1 MGKKLR
7 LNPKRRRRGK
17 TRSVPPARFKP
28 RPPGWRDA
36 FVSLRP
42 WLLLI
47 GFVTMAYIFTLPG
60 AFSAPGWLSSEPQVI
75 EGRFTRCGRGRGY
88 YCVVD
93 GDTFKLGDTSVRV
106 VGIEQTDSQRA
117 FSDDHHVDTVPA
129 LDDLPPDLRFD
140 LVIANQVLEHVV
152 DPIDVL
158 RSLHARLSTGG
169 VLYASVPNFG
179 EYDWSAAQRQLDAGG
194 HLIKE
199 VSPWE
204 HLNYFDVES
213 FRSMVEVSGFD
224 VVPDPVQKRA
234 ERWLRRRLHRLGGL
248 EIIARAR

>member
-7 LNPKRRRRGK
+7 FNPKRRRRRK

-106 VGIEQTDSQRA
+106 VGI
-117 FSDDHHVDTVPA
+117 DTAEREAECAAEAVQAEASTKA
-129 LDDLPPDLRFD
+129 LQGWLNRGPFRMTHRLD
-140 LVIANQVLEHVV
+140 E
-152 DPIDVL
+152 PIDRYG
-158 RSLHARLSTGG
+158 RSLRTVYRL
-169 VLYASVPNFG
+169 
-179 EYDWSAAQRQLDAGG
+179 R
-194 HLIKE
+194 
-199 VSPWE
+199 
-204 HLNYFDVES
+204 
-213 FRSMVEVSGFD
+213 
-224 VVPDPVQKRA
+224 PDGSEDRLADFMRA
-234 ERWLRRRLHRLGGL
+234 EGG
-248 EIIARAR
+248 ARGYWGGGRGGWC

>member
-7 LNPKRRRRGK
+7 FNLRRRRRGK

-93 GDTFKLGDTSVRV
+93 GDTFKLGNTSVRV
-106 VGIEQTDSQRA
+106 VGI
-117 FSDDHHVDTVPA
+117 DTAEREAECAAEAVQAEASTKA
-129 LDDLPPDLRFD
+129 LQGWLNRGPFRMTHRLD
-140 LVIANQVLEHVV
+140 E
-152 DPIDVL
+152 PIDRYG
-158 RSLHARLSTGG
+158 RSLRTVYRLRPDGSEDRLADFMRREGGARGYWGG
-169 VLYASVPNFG
+169 GRG
-179 EYDWSAAQRQLDAGG
+179 EWC
-194 HLIKE
+194 
-199 VSPWE
+199 
-204 HLNYFDVES
+204 
-213 FRSMVEVSGFD
+213 
-224 VVPDPVQKRA
+224 
-234 ERWLRRRLHRLGGL
+234 
-248 EIIARAR
+248 

>member
-7 LNPKRRRRGK
+7 FNPNRRRRGK

-47 GFVTMAYIFTLPG
+47 GFVTMAYIYTLPG

-75 EGRFTRCGRGRGY
+75 EGRFTRCGRGRGF

-106 VGIEQTDSQRA
+106 IGI
-117 FSDDHHVDTVPA
+117 DTAEREAECAAEAVQAEASTKA
-129 LDDLPPDLRFD
+129 LQAWLNRGPFRMTHRLD
-140 LVIANQVLEHVV
+140 E
-152 DPIDVL
+152 PIDRYG
-158 RSLHARLSTGG
+158 RSLRTVYRL
-169 VLYASVPNFG
+169 
-179 EYDWSAAQRQLDAGG
+179 R
-194 HLIKE
+194 
-199 VSPWE
+199 
-204 HLNYFDVES
+204 
-213 FRSMVEVSGFD
+213 
-224 VVPDPVQKRA
+224 PDGSEDRLADFMRA
-234 ERWLRRRLHRLGGL
+234 EGG
-248 EIIARAR
+248 ARGYWGGGRGEWCYVTRIG

>member
-7 LNPKRRRRGK
+7 FNPKRRRRGK

-60 AFSAPGWLSSEPQVI
+60 VFSAPGWLSSEPQVI

-93 GDTFKLGDTSVRV
+93 GDTFKLGNTSVRV
-106 VGIEQTDSQRA
+106 VGI
-117 FSDDHHVDTVPA
+117 DTAEKDADCAAEAVQAEASTEA
-129 LDDLPPDLRFD
+129 LQAWLNRGPFRMTHRLD
-140 LVIANQVLEHVV
+140 E
-152 DPIDVL
+152 PIDRYG
-158 RSLHARLSTGG
+158 RSLRTVYRL
-169 VLYASVPNFG
+169 
-179 EYDWSAAQRQLDAGG
+179 R
-194 HLIKE
+194 
-199 VSPWE
+199 
-204 HLNYFDVES
+204 
-213 FRSMVEVSGFD
+213 
-224 VVPDPVQKRA
+224 PDGSEDRLADFMRA
-234 ERWLRRRLHRLGGL
+234 EGDARGYWGGG
-248 EIIARAR
+248 RGGWC

>member
-7 LNPKRRRRGK
+7 FNPKRRRRGK

-60 AFSAPGWLSSEPQVI
+60 VFSAPGWLSSEPQVI

-93 GDTFKLGDTSVRV
+93 GDTFKLGNTSVRV
-106 VGIEQTDSQRA
+106 VGI
-117 FSDDHHVDTVPA
+117 DTAEKDADCAAEAVQAEASTEA
-129 LDDLPPDLRFD
+129 LQAWLNRGPFRMTHRLD
-140 LVIANQVLEHVV
+140 E
-152 DPIDVL
+152 PIDRYG
-158 RSLHARLSTGG
+158 RSLRTVYRLRPDGSEDRLADFMRTEGGARYYWGG
-169 VLYASVPNFG
+169 
-179 EYDWSAAQRQLDAGG
+179 DRGG
-194 HLIKE
+194 
-199 VSPWE
+199 WC
-204 HLNYFDVES
+204 
-213 FRSMVEVSGFD
+213 
-224 VVPDPVQKRA
+224 
-234 ERWLRRRLHRLGGL
+234 
-248 EIIARAR
+248 

>member
-7 LNPKRRRRGK
+7 FNPKRRRRRK

-106 VGIEQTDSQRA
+106 VGI
-117 FSDDHHVDTVPA
+117 DTAEREADCAAEAVQAEASTKA
-129 LDDLPPDLRFD
+129 LQGWLNRGPFRMTHRLD
-140 LVIANQVLEHVV
+140 E
-152 DPIDVL
+152 PIDRYG
-158 RSLHARLSTGG
+158 RSLRTVYRLRPDGSEDRLADFMRREGGARGYWGG
-169 VLYASVPNFG
+169 GRG
-179 EYDWSAAQRQLDAGG
+179 EWC
-194 HLIKE
+194 
-199 VSPWE
+199 
-204 HLNYFDVES
+204 
-213 FRSMVEVSGFD
+213 
-224 VVPDPVQKRA
+224 
-234 ERWLRRRLHRLGGL
+234 
-248 EIIARAR
+248 

>member
-7 LNPKRRRRGK
+7 FNPKRRRRGK

-106 VGIEQTDSQRA
+106 VGI
-117 FSDDHHVDTVPA
+117 DTAEKDADCAAEAVQAEASTSA
-129 LDDLPPDLRFD
+129 LQAWLNRGPFRMTHRLD
-140 LVIANQVLEHVV
+140 E
-152 DPIDVL
+152 PIDRYG
-158 RSLHARLSTGG
+158 RSLRTVYRLR
-169 VLYASVPNFG
+169 PNGSEDRLADF
-179 EYDWSAAQRQLDAGG
+179 
-194 HLIKE
+194 
-199 VSPWE
+199 
-204 HLNYFDVES
+204 
-213 FRSMVEVSGFD
+213 M
-224 VVPDPVQKRA
+224 RA
-234 ERWLRRRLHRLGGL
+234 EGG
-248 EIIARAR
+248 ARGYWGGGRGEWC

>member
-7 LNPKRRRRGK
+7 FNPKRRRRGK
-17 TRSVPPARFKP
+17 TRSAPPARFKP

-60 AFSAPGWLSSEPQVI
+60 VFSAPGWLSSEPQVI

-106 VGIEQTDSQRA
+106 VGIDTAEREAECAAEALQAEASTRA
-117 FSDDHHVDTVPA
+117 LQGWLNRGPFRMTHR
-129 LDDLPPDLRFD
+129 LD
-140 LVIANQVLEHVV
+140 E
-152 DPIDVL
+152 PIDRYG
-158 RSLHARLSTGG
+158 RSLRTVYRLRPDGSEDRLADFMRTEGGARYYWGG
-169 VLYASVPNFG
+169 
-179 EYDWSAAQRQLDAGG
+179 DRGG
-194 HLIKE
+194 
-199 VSPWE
+199 WC
-204 HLNYFDVES
+204 
-213 FRSMVEVSGFD
+213 
-224 VVPDPVQKRA
+224 
-234 ERWLRRRLHRLGGL
+234 
-248 EIIARAR
+248 

>member
-7 LNPKRRRRGK
+7 FNPGRRRRGK

-93 GDTFKLGDTSVRV
+93 GDTFKLGSTSVRV
-106 VGIEQTDSQRA
+106 VGI
-117 FSDDHHVDTVPA
+117 DTAEREAECPGEAVQAKASTEA
-129 LDDLPPDLRFD
+129 LQGWLNRGPFRMTHRLD
-140 LVIANQVLEHVV
+140 E
-152 DPIDVL
+152 PIDRYG
-158 RSLHARLSTGG
+158 RSLRTVYRLRPDGSEDRLADFMRREGGARGYWGG
-169 VLYASVPNFG
+169 GRG
-179 EYDWSAAQRQLDAGG
+179 EWC
-194 HLIKE
+194 
-199 VSPWE
+199 
-204 HLNYFDVES
+204 
-213 FRSMVEVSGFD
+213 
-224 VVPDPVQKRA
+224 
-234 ERWLRRRLHRLGGL
+234 
-248 EIIARAR
+248 

>member
-7 LNPKRRRRGK
+7 FNPRRRRRGK

-106 VGIEQTDSQRA
+106 VGIDTAEREAECPAEAVQTEASA
-117 FSDDHHVDTVPA
+117 KA
-129 LDDLPPDLRFD
+129 LQGWLNRGPFRMTHRLD
-140 LVIANQVLEHVV
+140 E
-152 DPIDVL
+152 PIDRYG
-158 RSLHARLSTGG
+158 RSLRTVYRLRPDGSEDRLADFMRREGGARGYWGG
-169 VLYASVPNFG
+169 G
-179 EYDWSAAQRQLDAGG
+179 RGG
-194 HLIKE
+194 
-199 VSPWE
+199 WC
-204 HLNYFDVES
+204 
-213 FRSMVEVSGFD
+213 
-224 VVPDPVQKRA
+224 
-234 ERWLRRRLHRLGGL
+234 
-248 EIIARAR
+248 

>member
-7 LNPKRRRRGK
+7 FNPGRRRRGK

-47 GFVTMAYIFTLPG
+47 GFVTIAYIFTLPG

-106 VGIEQTDSQRA
+106 VGI
-117 FSDDHHVDTVPA
+117 DTAEREAECAAEAVQAEASTKA
-129 LDDLPPDLRFD
+129 LQGWLNRGPFRMTHRLD
-140 LVIANQVLEHVV
+140 E
-152 DPIDVL
+152 PIDRYG
-158 RSLHARLSTGG
+158 RSLRTVYRLRPDGS
-169 VLYASVPNFG
+169 
-179 EYDWSAAQRQLDAGG
+179 EDWLAD
-194 HLIKE
+194 
-199 VSPWE
+199 
-204 HLNYFDVES
+204 F
-213 FRSMVEVSGFD
+213 M
-224 VVPDPVQKRA
+224 RA
-234 ERWLRRRLHRLGGL
+234 EGG
-248 EIIARAR
+248 ARGYWGGGRGEWC

>member
-7 LNPKRRRRGK
+7 FNPGGRRRGK

-93 GDTFKLGDTSVRV
+93 GDTFKLGDRAVRV
-106 VGIEQTDSQRA
+106 VGI
-117 FSDDHHVDTVPA
+117 DTAEREAECAAEAVQAEASTKA
-129 LDDLPPDLRFD
+129 LQGWLNRGPFRMTHRLD
-140 LVIANQVLEHVV
+140 Q
-152 DPIDVL
+152 PIDRYG
-158 RSLHARLSTGG
+158 RSLRTVYRLRPDGSEDRLADFMRREGGARGYWGG
-169 VLYASVPNFG
+169 GRG
-179 EYDWSAAQRQLDAGG
+179 EWC
-194 HLIKE
+194 
-199 VSPWE
+199 
-204 HLNYFDVES
+204 
-213 FRSMVEVSGFD
+213 
-224 VVPDPVQKRA
+224 
-234 ERWLRRRLHRLGGL
+234 
-248 EIIARAR
+248 

>member
-7 LNPKRRRRGK
+7 FNPRRRRRGK

-106 VGIEQTDSQRA
+106 VGI
-117 FSDDHHVDTVPA
+117 DTAEREAECAAEAVQAEASTEA
-129 LDDLPPDLRFD
+129 LQGWLNRGPFRMTHRLD
-140 LVIANQVLEHVV
+140 E
-152 DPIDVL
+152 PIDRYG
-158 RSLHARLSTGG
+158 RSLRTVYRLRPDGSEDRLADYMQREGGARGYWGG
-169 VLYASVPNFG
+169 
-179 EYDWSAAQRQLDAGG
+179 
-194 HLIKE
+194 
-199 VSPWE
+199 
-204 HLNYFDVES
+204 
-213 FRSMVEVSGFD
+213 FRDG
-224 VVPDPVQKRA
+224 
-234 ERWLRRRLHRLGGL
+234 WC
-248 EIIARAR
+248 

>member
-7 LNPKRRRRGK
+7 FNPGRRRRGK

-93 GDTFKLGDTSVRV
+93 GDTFKLGDRAVRV
-106 VGIEQTDSQRA
+106 VGIDTAE
-117 FSDDHHVDTVPA
+117 VDAECPA
-129 LDDLPPDLRFD
+129 EAVQAEASTEALQGWLNRGPFRMTHRLD
-140 LVIANQVLEHVV
+140 E
-152 DPIDVL
+152 PIDRYG
-158 RSLHARLSTGG
+158 RSLRTVYRLRPDGSEDRLADFMRREGGARGYWGG
-169 VLYASVPNFG
+169 G
-179 EYDWSAAQRQLDAGG
+179 RGG
-194 HLIKE
+194 
-199 VSPWE
+199 WC
-204 HLNYFDVES
+204 
-213 FRSMVEVSGFD
+213 
-224 VVPDPVQKRA
+224 
-234 ERWLRRRLHRLGGL
+234 
-248 EIIARAR
+248 

>member
-7 LNPKRRRRGK
+7 FNPGRRRRGK

-47 GFVTMAYIFTLPG
+47 GFVTIAYIFTLPG

-106 VGIEQTDSQRA
+106 VGI
-117 FSDDHHVDTVPA
+117 DTAEREAECAAEAVQAEASTKA
-129 LDDLPPDLRFD
+129 LQGWLNRGPFRMTHRLD
-140 LVIANQVLEHVV
+140 E
-152 DPIDVL
+152 PIDRYG
-158 RSLHARLSTGG
+158 RSLRTVYRLRPDGS
-169 VLYASVPNFG
+169 
-179 EYDWSAAQRQLDAGG
+179 EDWLAA
-194 HLIKE
+194 
-199 VSPWE
+199 
-204 HLNYFDVES
+204 F
-213 FRSMVEVSGFD
+213 M
-224 VVPDPVQKRA
+224 RA
-234 ERWLRRRLHRLGGL
+234 EGG
-248 EIIARAR
+248 ARGYWGGGRGEWC

>member
-7 LNPKRRRRGK
+7 FNPKRRRRGK

-60 AFSAPGWLSSEPQVI
+60 VFSAPGWLSSEPQVI

-93 GDTFKLGDTSVRV
+93 GDTFKLGDRAVRV
-106 VGIEQTDSQRA
+106 VGIDTAEREAECAAEAVQAEASTRA
-117 FSDDHHVDTVPA
+117 LQAWLNRGPFRMTHR
-129 LDDLPPDLRFD
+129 LD
-140 LVIANQVLEHVV
+140 E
-152 DPIDVL
+152 PIDRYG
-158 RSLHARLSTGG
+158 RSLRTVYRL
-169 VLYASVPNFG
+169 
-179 EYDWSAAQRQLDAGG
+179 R
-194 HLIKE
+194 
-199 VSPWE
+199 
-204 HLNYFDVES
+204 
-213 FRSMVEVSGFD
+213 
-224 VVPDPVQKRA
+224 PDGSEDRLADFMRA
-234 ERWLRRRLHRLGGL
+234 EGG
-248 EIIARAR
+248 ARGYWGGGRGEWC

>member
-1 MGKKLR
+1 MGRKLR
-7 LNPKRRRRGK
+7 FNPGRRRRGK

-106 VGIEQTDSQRA
+106 VGI
-117 FSDDHHVDTVPA
+117 DTAEREADCAAEAVQADASTKA
-129 LDDLPPDLRFD
+129 LQGWLNRGPFRMTHRLD
-140 LVIANQVLEHVV
+140 E
-152 DPIDVL
+152 PIDRYG
-158 RSLHARLSTGG
+158 RSLRTVYRLRPDGSEDRLADFMRNEGGARGYWGG
-169 VLYASVPNFG
+169 GRG
-179 EYDWSAAQRQLDAGG
+179 EWC
-194 HLIKE
+194 
-199 VSPWE
+199 
-204 HLNYFDVES
+204 
-213 FRSMVEVSGFD
+213 
-224 VVPDPVQKRA
+224 
-234 ERWLRRRLHRLGGL
+234 
-248 EIIARAR
+248 

>member
-1 MGKKLR
+1 MGRKLR
-7 LNPKRRRRGK
+7 FNPGRRRRGK

-47 GFVTMAYIFTLPG
+47 GFVTIAYIFTLPG

-106 VGIEQTDSQRA
+106 VGI
-117 FSDDHHVDTVPA
+117 DTAEREADCAAEAVQADASTKA
-129 LDDLPPDLRFD
+129 LQGWLNRGPFRMTHRLD
-140 LVIANQVLEHVV
+140 E
-152 DPIDVL
+152 PIDRYG
-158 RSLHARLSTGG
+158 RSLRTVYRLRPDGSEDRLADFMRDEGGARGYWGG
-169 VLYASVPNFG
+169 GRG
-179 EYDWSAAQRQLDAGG
+179 EWC
-194 HLIKE
+194 
-199 VSPWE
+199 
-204 HLNYFDVES
+204 
-213 FRSMVEVSGFD
+213 
-224 VVPDPVQKRA
+224 
-234 ERWLRRRLHRLGGL
+234 
-248 EIIARAR
+248 

>member
-7 LNPKRRRRGK
+7 FNPKRRRRGK

-60 AFSAPGWLSSEPQVI
+60 VFSAPGWLSSEPQVI

-106 VGIEQTDSQRA
+106 VGI
-117 FSDDHHVDTVPA
+117 DTAEREAECAAEAVQAEASTKA
-129 LDDLPPDLRFD
+129 LQGWLNRGPFRMTHRLD
-140 LVIANQVLEHVV
+140 E
-152 DPIDVL
+152 PIDRYG
-158 RSLHARLSTGG
+158 RSLRTVYRL
-169 VLYASVPNFG
+169 
-179 EYDWSAAQRQLDAGG
+179 R
-194 HLIKE
+194 
-199 VSPWE
+199 
-204 HLNYFDVES
+204 
-213 FRSMVEVSGFD
+213 
-224 VVPDPVQKRA
+224 PDGSEDRLADFMRA
-234 ERWLRRRLHRLGGL
+234 EGG
-248 EIIARAR
+248 ARGYWGGGRGGWC

>member
-7 LNPKRRRRGK
+7 FNPKRRRRGK

-93 GDTFKLGDTSVRV
+93 GDTFKLGDRAVRV
-106 VGIEQTDSQRA
+106 VGIDTAE
-117 FSDDHHVDTVPA
+117 VDAECAAEAVQAEASAKA
-129 LDDLPPDLRFD
+129 LQGWLNRGPFRMTHRLD
-140 LVIANQVLEHVV
+140 E
-152 DPIDVL
+152 PIDRYG
-158 RSLHARLSTGG
+158 RSLRTVYRL
-169 VLYASVPNFG
+169 
-179 EYDWSAAQRQLDAGG
+179 R
-194 HLIKE
+194 
-199 VSPWE
+199 
-204 HLNYFDVES
+204 
-213 FRSMVEVSGFD
+213 
-224 VVPDPVQKRA
+224 PDGSEDRLADYMRA
-234 ERWLRRRLHRLGGL
+234 EGG
-248 EIIARAR
+248 ARGYWGGGRGEWC

>member
-7 LNPKRRRRGK
+7 FNPKRRRRGK

-93 GDTFKLGDTSVRV
+93 GDTFKLGDISVRV
-106 VGIEQTDSQRA
+106 VG
-117 FSDDHHVDTVPA
+117 VDTAERDAECPA
-129 LDDLPPDLRFD
+129 EAVQAEASTRALQGWLNRGAF
-140 LVIANQVLEHVV
+140 
-152 DPIDVL
+152 
-158 RSLHARLSTGG
+158 RMTARLDEPTDRYGRALRNIVRLRPDGSEDQLADYMQREGG
-169 VLYASVPNFG
+169 ARGY
-179 EYDWSAAQRQLDAGG
+179 WGG
-194 HLIKE
+194 FKDG
-199 VSPWE
+199 WC
-204 HLNYFDVES
+204 
-213 FRSMVEVSGFD
+213 
-224 VVPDPVQKRA
+224 
-234 ERWLRRRLHRLGGL
+234 
-248 EIIARAR
+248 

>member
-7 LNPKRRRRGK
+7 FNPGRRRRGK
-17 TRSVPPARFKP
+17 TRNVPPARFKP

-93 GDTFKLGDTSVRV
+93 GDTFKLGDRAVRV
-106 VGIEQTDSQRA
+106 VGIDTAE
-117 FSDDHHVDTVPA
+117 VDAECPA
-129 LDDLPPDLRFD
+129 EAVQAEASTEALQGWLNRGPFRMTHRLD
-140 LVIANQVLEHVV
+140 E
-152 DPIDVL
+152 PIDRYG
-158 RSLHARLSTGG
+158 RSLRTVYRLRPDGSEDRLADFMRREGGARGYWGG
-169 VLYASVPNFG
+169 
-179 EYDWSAAQRQLDAGG
+179 DRGG
-194 HLIKE
+194 
-199 VSPWE
+199 WC
-204 HLNYFDVES
+204 
-213 FRSMVEVSGFD
+213 
-224 VVPDPVQKRA
+224 
-234 ERWLRRRLHRLGGL
+234 
-248 EIIARAR
+248 

>member
-7 LNPKRRRRGK
+7 FNPGRRRRGK

-47 GFVTMAYIFTLPG
+47 GFVTIAYIFTLPG

-106 VGIEQTDSQRA
+106 VGI
-117 FSDDHHVDTVPA
+117 DTAEREAECAAEAVQAEASTEA
-129 LDDLPPDLRFD
+129 LQGWLNRGPFRMTHRLD
-140 LVIANQVLEHVV
+140 E
-152 DPIDVL
+152 PIDRYG
-158 RSLHARLSTGG
+158 RSLRTVYRLRPDGSEDRLADFMRREGGARGYWGG
-169 VLYASVPNFG
+169 GRG
-179 EYDWSAAQRQLDAGG
+179 EWC
-194 HLIKE
+194 
-199 VSPWE
+199 
-204 HLNYFDVES
+204 
-213 FRSMVEVSGFD
+213 
-224 VVPDPVQKRA
+224 
-234 ERWLRRRLHRLGGL
+234 
-248 EIIARAR
+248 

>member
-7 LNPKRRRRGK
+7 FNPKRRRRGK

-93 GDTFKLGDTSVRV
+93 GDTFKLGDRAVRV
-106 VGIEQTDSQRA
+106 VGIDTAE
-117 FSDDHHVDTVPA
+117 VDAECAAEAVQAEASAKA
-129 LDDLPPDLRFD
+129 LQGWLNRGPFRMTHRLD
-140 LVIANQVLEHVV
+140 E
-152 DPIDVL
+152 PIDRYG
-158 RSLHARLSTGG
+158 RSLRTVYRL
-169 VLYASVPNFG
+169 
-179 EYDWSAAQRQLDAGG
+179 R
-194 HLIKE
+194 
-199 VSPWE
+199 
-204 HLNYFDVES
+204 
-213 FRSMVEVSGFD
+213 
-224 VVPDPVQKRA
+224 PDGCEDRLADYMRA
-234 ERWLRRRLHRLGGL
+234 EGG
-248 EIIARAR
+248 ARGYWGGGRGEWC

>member
-7 LNPKRRRRGK
+7 FNPRRRRRGK

-47 GFVTMAYIFTLPG
+47 GFVTIAYIFTLPG

-93 GDTFKLGDTSVRV
+93 GDTFKLGRTSVRV
-106 VGIEQTDSQRA
+106 GGIDTAE
-117 FSDDHHVDTVPA
+117 VDAECAAEAVQAEASTKA
-129 LDDLPPDLRFD
+129 LQGWLNRGPFRMTHRLD
-140 LVIANQVLEHVV
+140 E
-152 DPIDVL
+152 PIDRYG
-158 RSLHARLSTGG
+158 RSLRTVYRLRPDGSEDRLADFMRREGGARGYWGG
-169 VLYASVPNFG
+169 GRG
-179 EYDWSAAQRQLDAGG
+179 EWC
-194 HLIKE
+194 
-199 VSPWE
+199 
-204 HLNYFDVES
+204 
-213 FRSMVEVSGFD
+213 
-224 VVPDPVQKRA
+224 
-234 ERWLRRRLHRLGGL
+234 
-248 EIIARAR
+248 

>member
-7 LNPKRRRRGK
+7 FNPKRRRRGK

-106 VGIEQTDSQRA
+106 VGIDTAEVEADCSAEAVQAEASTRA
-117 FSDDHHVDTVPA
+117 LQGWLNRGPFRMTHR
-129 LDDLPPDLRFD
+129 LD
-140 LVIANQVLEHVV
+140 E
-152 DPIDVL
+152 PIDRYG
-158 RSLHARLSTGG
+158 RSLRTVYRLRPDGSEDRLADFMRREGGARGYWGG
-169 VLYASVPNFG
+169 GRG
-179 EYDWSAAQRQLDAGG
+179 EWC
-194 HLIKE
+194 
-199 VSPWE
+199 
-204 HLNYFDVES
+204 
-213 FRSMVEVSGFD
+213 
-224 VVPDPVQKRA
+224 
-234 ERWLRRRLHRLGGL
+234 
-248 EIIARAR
+248 

>member
-7 LNPKRRRRGK
+7 FNPKRRRRGK

-60 AFSAPGWLSSEPQVI
+60 VFSAPGWLSSEPQVI

-93 GDTFKLGDTSVRV
+93 GDTFKLGNTSVRV
-106 VGIEQTDSQRA
+106 VGI
-117 FSDDHHVDTVPA
+117 DTAEKDADCAAEAVQAEASTEA
-129 LDDLPPDLRFD
+129 LQAWLNRGPFRMTHRLD
-140 LVIANQVLEHVV
+140 E
-152 DPIDVL
+152 PIDRYG
-158 RSLHARLSTGG
+158 RSLRTVYRLRPDGSEDRLADFMRREGGARVYWGG
-169 VLYASVPNFG
+169 GRG
-179 EYDWSAAQRQLDAGG
+179 EWC
-194 HLIKE
+194 
-199 VSPWE
+199 
-204 HLNYFDVES
+204 
-213 FRSMVEVSGFD
+213 
-224 VVPDPVQKRA
+224 
-234 ERWLRRRLHRLGGL
+234 
-248 EIIARAR
+248 

>member
-7 LNPKRRRRGK
+7 FNPKRRRRRK

-47 GFVTMAYIFTLPG
+47 GFVTMAYISTLPG

-106 VGIEQTDSQRA
+106 VGIDTAE
-117 FSDDHHVDTVPA
+117 VDAECPA
-129 LDDLPPDLRFD
+129 EAVQAEASTKALQAWLNRGPFRMTHRLD
-140 LVIANQVLEHVV
+140 E
-152 DPIDVL
+152 PIDRYG
-158 RSLHARLSTGG
+158 RSLRTVYRL
-169 VLYASVPNFG
+169 
-179 EYDWSAAQRQLDAGG
+179 R
-194 HLIKE
+194 
-199 VSPWE
+199 
-204 HLNYFDVES
+204 
-213 FRSMVEVSGFD
+213 
-224 VVPDPVQKRA
+224 PDGSEDRLADFMRA
-234 ERWLRRRLHRLGGL
+234 EGG
-248 EIIARAR
+248 ARGYWGGGRGEWC

>member
-7 LNPKRRRRGK
+7 FNPRRRRRGK

-47 GFVTMAYIFTLPG
+47 GFATMAYIFTLPG

-93 GDTFKLGDTSVRV
+93 GDTFKLGDTSVRA
-106 VGIEQTDSQRA
+106 VGI
-117 FSDDHHVDTVPA
+117 DTAEREAGCPA
-129 LDDLPPDLRFD
+129 EAVQAEASTKALQGWLNRGPFRMTHRLD
-140 LVIANQVLEHVV
+140 E
-152 DPIDVL
+152 PIDRYG
-158 RSLHARLSTGG
+158 RSLRTVYRLRPDGSEDRLADFMRREGG
-169 VLYASVPNFG
+169 
-179 EYDWSAAQRQLDAGG
+179 AG
-194 HLIKE
+194 
-199 VSPWE
+199 
-204 HLNYFDVES
+204 
-213 FRSMVEVSGFD
+213 
-224 VVPDPVQKRA
+224 
-234 ERWLRRRLHRLGGL
+234 RR
-248 EIIARAR
+248 

>member
-7 LNPKRRRRGK
+7 FNPSRRRRGK

-93 GDTFKLGDTSVRV
+93 GDTFKLGSTSVRV
-106 VGIEQTDSQRA
+106 VGI
-117 FSDDHHVDTVPA
+117 DTAEKDADCAAEAVQAEASTEA
-129 LDDLPPDLRFD
+129 LQAWLNRGPFRMTHRLD
-140 LVIANQVLEHVV
+140 E
-152 DPIDVL
+152 PIDRYG
-158 RSLHARLSTGG
+158 RSLRTVYRL
-169 VLYASVPNFG
+169 
-179 EYDWSAAQRQLDAGG
+179 R
-194 HLIKE
+194 
-199 VSPWE
+199 
-204 HLNYFDVES
+204 
-213 FRSMVEVSGFD
+213 
-224 VVPDPVQKRA
+224 PDGSEDRLADFMRA
-234 ERWLRRRLHRLGGL
+234 EGG
-248 EIIARAR
+248 ARGYWGGGRGDWC

>member
-7 LNPKRRRRGK
+7 FNPGRRRRGK

-93 GDTFKLGDTSVRV
+93 GDTFKLGDRAVRV
-106 VGIEQTDSQRA
+106 VGI
-117 FSDDHHVDTVPA
+117 DTAEREAECAAEAVQAEASTEA
-129 LDDLPPDLRFD
+129 LQGWLNRGPFRMTHRLD
-140 LVIANQVLEHVV
+140 E
-152 DPIDVL
+152 PIDRYG
-158 RSLHARLSTGG
+158 RSLRTVYRL
-169 VLYASVPNFG
+169 
-179 EYDWSAAQRQLDAGG
+179 R
-194 HLIKE
+194 
-199 VSPWE
+199 
-204 HLNYFDVES
+204 
-213 FRSMVEVSGFD
+213 
-224 VVPDPVQKRA
+224 PDGSEDRLADFMRA
-234 ERWLRRRLHRLGGL
+234 EGG
-248 EIIARAR
+248 ARGYWGGGRGEWC

>member
-7 LNPKRRRRGK
+7 FNPRRRRRGK

-106 VGIEQTDSQRA
+106 VGI
-117 FSDDHHVDTVPA
+117 DTAEREAECAAEAVQAEASTEA
-129 LDDLPPDLRFD
+129 LQGWLNRGPFRMTHRLD
-140 LVIANQVLEHVV
+140 E
-152 DPIDVL
+152 PIDRYGRAL
-158 RSLHARLSTGG
+158 RTVYRLRPDGSEDRLADFMRREGGARGYWGG
-169 VLYASVPNFG
+169 G
-179 EYDWSAAQRQLDAGG
+179 RGG
-194 HLIKE
+194 
-199 VSPWE
+199 WC
-204 HLNYFDVES
+204 
-213 FRSMVEVSGFD
+213 
-224 VVPDPVQKRA
+224 
-234 ERWLRRRLHRLGGL
+234 
-248 EIIARAR
+248 